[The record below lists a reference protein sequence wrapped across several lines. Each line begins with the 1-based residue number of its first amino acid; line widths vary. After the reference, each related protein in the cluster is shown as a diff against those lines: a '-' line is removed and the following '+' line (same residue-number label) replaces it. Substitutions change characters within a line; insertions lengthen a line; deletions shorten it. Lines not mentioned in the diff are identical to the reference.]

1 MHGHIIIRYKYI
13 YNIFDVLGRSE
24 NVICNMIVKWMLD
37 GVHFAIVPTTKWLV
51 WSMCVFVCV
60 PFDACDS
67 CVSVECVFGHF
78 YFLPFWRWRQHVLNC
93 VMQSPL
99 PSTPQPPHAREFTVR
114 IYRLFRELP
123 PKCRAN
129 IIVIVVV
136 DVVVVSAIAGYRIL
150 RYANMH
156 ASTALTHQTKK
167 CALLRI
173 FVYI

>member
-1 MHGHIIIRYKYI
+1 MLY
-13 YNIFDVLGRSE
+13 
-24 NVICNMIVKWMLD
+24 VI
-37 GVHFAIVPTTKWLV
+37 WLSSGC
-51 WSMCVFVCV
+51 SMVCILPSSPQQNGWYGVCV
-60 PFDACDS
+60 CL
-67 CVSVECVFGHF
+67 CVSPSMLATRACLLNAFSGISTFSPSGDGGSMFWIVWCNR
-78 YFLPFWRWRQHVLNC
+78 PFRQ
-93 VMQSPL
+93 P
-99 PSTPQPPHAREFTVR
+99 PQPPHAREFTVR

-129 IIVIVVV
+129 IIVIVIV

-173 FVYI
+173 FVYIWNDHRTP